1 MKLAKSELAR
11 VILNDDA
18 VEDFI
23 NHQVNAHPKLKAW
36 IEKTLKRW
44 ILQKAPAEKSVLQEI
59 KGLPN
64 WATKED
70 TVNVNIEETSTLVL
84 PVLDYLEA
92 QLAERPTFNLGKV
105 GVDQAIV
112 ASKKW
117 HDALAKRKQKITLEP
132 GVTKVME
139 FPNGY
144 FWALITSGVGLQRE
158 GNLMGHCVGGEYY
171 HTRTLTGEY
180 KIYSLRDSSN
190 VPHIT
195 LDMTGDRVNQIKGK
209 TNADILPEYLPYL
222 FEFLKK
228 MNPKTILFDGG
239 RALEKEYIE
248 WKRETAK
255 EYLGYKC
262 YLVPSTTGGVAVSA
276 DGGEWTVIQNS
287 TVYEKNTPEARAAAA
302 FLISEKMVNKE
313 KVDYGFS
320 QLIADYWYEYGGN
333 TVVANYF
340 FHVDDPIMCKKHGIV
355 FAFCGRDL
363 EINPKVAPKSR
374 QSVVASL
381 PIKTGKHAG
390 YYAGITVTVDD
401 KKDEG
406 LTKWANLSHLKSE
419 VDDAKNDESTLDKVL
434 AALNQPSLEEIKKT
448 VDFKPSEEM
457 YSQYGIPLGGTSV
470 HALALVIALCLNK
483 HKQQAKEFLLSRP
496 NAKRNWESFIKG
508 EYPLAFQR
516 LGVDDTTNPAFT
528 SYISNLYKRLE

>member
-11 VILNDDA
+11 VILNDDM
-18 VEDFI
+18 VEEFI
-23 NHQVNAHPKLKAW
+23 NHQAQAHPKLKAW

-44 ILQKAPAEKSVLQEI
+44 ILQKAPAEKSILQEI

-64 WATKED
+64 WAAKDD
-70 TVNVNIEETSTLVL
+70 TVNVNIEETSAIVL

-92 QLAERPTFNLGKV
+92 QLVERPSFRLEKV
-105 GVDQAIV
+105 GVDQAVI
-112 ASKKW
+112 AAKKW
-117 HDALAKRKQKITLEP
+117 HEALAKRKQKVTLEP
-132 GVTKVME
+132 GVTKVVE

-144 FWALITSGVGLQRE
+144 FWAQITSGAGLARE

-171 HTRTLTGEY
+171 HKKALTGEY

-195 LDMTGDRVNQIKGK
+195 LDIANDRVNQIKGK
-209 TNADILPEYLPYL
+209 TNAAILPEYLPYL
-222 FEFLKK
+222 FSFLKK
-228 MNPKTILFDGG
+228 LNPKTISFDGG
-239 RALEKEYIE
+239 RALEKEYTE

-262 YLVPSTTGGVAVSA
+262 YLEPSTERGVAVSI
-276 DGGEWTVIQNS
+276 DGGEWEVIQNS
-287 TVYEKNTPEARAAAA
+287 NVYIKNTPEARAAAE
-302 FLISEKMVNKE
+302 FLIDEGILDKE
-313 KVDYGFS
+313 KVDYGFLGPLS
-320 QLIADYWYEYGGN
+320 EYWYEYAGN

-340 FHVDDPIMCKKHGIV
+340 FHVKDPIMCRRHGIAV
-355 FAFCGRDL
+355 AFCGKDL
-363 EINPKVAPKSR
+363 DINQKIAAKSR
-374 QSVVASL
+374 QNIVASL
-381 PIKTGKHAG
+381 PVKTEKHAG
-390 YYAGITVTVDD
+390 YYAGITVTVNE

-419 VDDAKNDESTLDKVL
+419 AENAESDEATLDKVL

-448 VDFKPSEEM
+448 VAFKPSEEM

-483 HKQQAKEFLLSRP
+483 HKQQAKEFLLSRA
-496 NAKRNWESFIKG
+496 NAKRNWESLIKG

-516 LGVDDTTNPAFT
+516 LGVDGTTNPAFT
-528 SYISNLYKRLE
+528 LYIGNLYKSLE